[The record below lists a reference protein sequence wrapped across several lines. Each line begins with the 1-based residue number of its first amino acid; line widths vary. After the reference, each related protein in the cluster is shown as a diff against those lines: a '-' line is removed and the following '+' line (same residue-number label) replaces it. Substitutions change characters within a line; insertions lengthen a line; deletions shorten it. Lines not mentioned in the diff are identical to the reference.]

1 MLTMEQ
7 VLVWNVDRI
16 GYWLIPLGP
25 LCGLLVSAGLAFSSK
40 FGVRRLAH
48 WPCVLG
54 VLVAFLGSVAALLNV
69 VREPQHIVI
78 LPIYTWISTD
88 GFRIGVTLYFDSLS
102 CVMLCLVSCVSLL
115 VAVYSI
121 GYMRDDEGYGRYF
134 TVMSFFV
141 FSMVM
146 LVLSDNYLTMYMF
159 WEGVGLCSYLLIGY
173 WYERPAASAA
183 ALKAFL
189 VNRAGDLA
197 FMLAILLI
205 WRNCGTLQLVGVWVA
220 LAELR
225 WPTILLIC
233 LLLLG
238 GASAKSAQFPLHV
251 WLPDAMEGPTPVS
264 ALIHAATMVTAGVYL
279 LARSSFLLAAAP
291 EAQVGVMLIGITT
304 ALLAALM
311 AITQYDLKRVL
322 AYSTISQL
330 GLMFTSLGV
339 ASYSELILPVAAS
352 AAIFHLCMHGFFKA
366 LLFLSAGNIMHATN
380 GIIDMR
386 FLGGLRRRLPYTHAC
401 FAIGGLGLAA
411 IPPLAGFWGKEA
423 ILEAMVFAAQKTQHW
438 GIWSV
443 ISCYYLTGFLTAF
456 YITRAY
462 VLTFWGDMKLDTET
476 AQHVHEPSSI
486 MAIPVLLLAFATL
499 VLGILLGPTG
509 VFENFMHL
517 SQPFGPVV
525 GNPHSSITWMSVSII
540 AALSGAVFAVCIYG
554 SAPGLRAKLVRWL
567 GLLYILIAGRFFIEE
582 FYRFVVVKPSQL
594 LAAIAGWIDKL
605 IDGMIDLIGW
615 LVWSLGRLLRPMQNG
630 QLQFYALAMLLGLV
644 VFCLVLVSKWGG

>member
-1 MLTMEQ
+1 MLAVEQ
-7 VLVWNVDRI
+7 GLVWNINHI

-25 LCGLLVSAGLAFSSK
+25 LCGLVVCAGLAFSSN
-40 FGVRRLAH
+40 FSVRRLAH

-54 VLVAFLGSVAALLNV
+54 VFVAFLGSIMVVLNV
-69 VREPQHIVI
+69 VREPQHIAI
-78 LPIYTWISTD
+78 FPIYTWIATD
-88 GFRIGVTLYFDSLS
+88 GFRIGMNLYYDSLS
-102 CVMLCLVSCVSLL
+102 CVMVCLVSSVSLL

-121 GYMRDDEGYGRYF
+121 GYMKDDEGYGRYF
-134 TVMSFFV
+134 TVMSLFV

-159 WEGVGLCSYLLIGY
+159 WEGVGLCSYLLIGH

-189 VNRAGDLA
+189 VNRVGDLA

-205 WRNCGTLQLVGVWVA
+205 WINCGTLQLVGVWVA
-220 LAELR
+220 AAGLS
-225 WPTILLIC
+225 WPTTVLIC

-279 LARSSFLLAAAP
+279 LARSSFLLAGTP
-291 EAQVGVMLIGITT
+291 EAQVVVMVIGITT
-304 ALLAALM
+304 ALLAALT

-339 ASYSELILPVAAS
+339 AGYSEQISPAAAS

-366 LLFLSAGNIMHATN
+366 LLFLSAGNIMHATH

-386 FLGGLRRRLPYTHAC
+386 LLGGLRQSLPYTHAC

-411 IPPLAGFWGKEA
+411 IPPLAGFWSKEA

-443 ISCYYLTGFLTAF
+443 ISCYYLTGLLTAF

-462 VLTFWGDMKLDTET
+462 VLTFWGEIKLDTET
-476 AQHVHEPSSI
+476 AQHVHEPSKI
-486 MAIPVLLLAFATL
+486 MAAPVLLLALATL
-499 VLGILLGPTG
+499 VLGIVLGPTG
-509 VFENFMHL
+509 LFQKFLHL
-517 SQPFGPVV
+517 SEPFGPVI
-525 GNPHSSITWMSVSII
+525 GNHHSSIAWMLVSI
-540 AALSGAVFAVCIYG
+540 AVALSGAVFAAYTYG
-554 SAPGLRAKLVRWL
+554 SAPGLRTKLVRWL
-567 GLLYILIAGRFFIEE
+567 GVVYILSAGRFFIDE
-582 FYRFVVVKPSQL
+582 FYRFAIVKPSQL
-594 LAAIAGWIDKL
+594 LAAIAEWLDKL
-605 IDGMIDLIGW
+605 IDGLIDLTGW
-615 LVWSLGRLLRPMQNG
+615 LVWSMGRLLRPMQNG
-630 QLQFYALAMLLGLV
+630 QVQFYALAMLLGLV